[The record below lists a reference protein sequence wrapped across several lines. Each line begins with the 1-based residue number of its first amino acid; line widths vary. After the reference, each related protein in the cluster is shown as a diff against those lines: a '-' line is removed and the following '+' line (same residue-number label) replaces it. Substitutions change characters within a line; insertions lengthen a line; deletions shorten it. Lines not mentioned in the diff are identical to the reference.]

1 VSGRPDPARV
11 LASLTDSR
19 KYSRVCADALARI
32 AAQAARSYRTFTE
45 ADKAARR
52 KLHQALGAF
61 VGEAELDDV
70 ERLLAALPA
79 GAGPEKVADTCR
91 IILGLH
97 ASSAERLPVMERLY
111 GELARRGKG
120 ATILDLCCGL
130 NPFSLPWMAALA
142 PRGYLGL
149 DLDTRMSALANGF
162 LARYGPG
169 FGVRAADVLSGAAD
183 VLSGAADVL
192 SGAADVL
199 VGDAPVCGG
208 AADLVLLLKSATTLE
223 RQEKGSVER
232 LLGGLKAFLIVVSFP
247 VRSLGGKEKGMR
259 ENYEAEWVPRFE
271 AAGFTVERIPL
282 AEEDFYLIRR

>member
-1 VSGRPDPARV
+1 MSGRPDPARV

-183 VLSGAADVL
+183 VL
-192 SGAADVL
+192 

>member
-1 VSGRPDPARV
+1 VSGGPDPARV
-11 LASLTDSR
+11 LASLVDSR

-32 AAQAARSYRTFTE
+32 ATQSARSYRTFTG

-79 GAGPEKVADTCR
+79 GADPEALADTCR
-91 IILGLH
+91 VILGLH

-111 GELARRGKG
+111 GELARRAKG
-120 ATILDLCCGL
+120 AAILDLCCGL
-130 NPFSLPWMAALA
+130 NPFALPWMAGLA

-149 DLDTRMSALANGF
+149 DLDSRMTALANGF

-169 FGVRAADVLSGAAD
+169 FVVRAADVLGG
-183 VLSGAADVL
+183 VR
-192 SGAADVL
+192 
-199 VGDAPVCGG
+199 DAN
-208 AADLVLLLKSATTLE
+208 ADLVLLLKSATTLE

-232 LLGGLKAFLIVVSFP
+232 ILGGLKASLFVVSFP
-247 VRSLGGKEKGMR
+247 VKSLGGREKGMR
-259 ENYEAEWVPRFE
+259 VNYEAEWVPRFKE
-271 AAGFTVERIPL
+271 AGFNTETLSLP
-282 AEEDFYLIRR
+282 EELFVFLRKDG